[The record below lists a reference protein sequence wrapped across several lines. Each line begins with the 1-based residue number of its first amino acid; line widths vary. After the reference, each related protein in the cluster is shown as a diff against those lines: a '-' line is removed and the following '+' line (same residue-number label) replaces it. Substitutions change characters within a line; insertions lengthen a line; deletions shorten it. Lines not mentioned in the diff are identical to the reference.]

1 MNITA
6 VNYSKNTDL
15 QVTATSNAPANSVT
29 LTAVATTNGVPTTLG
44 TLKYK
49 ASEGIYRTNFT
60 QITPKPT
67 SITVTSSGGGTA
79 TVPLP

>member
-1 MNITA
+1 VNIT
-6 VNYSKNTDL
+6 VINYSKSTDL

-29 LTAVATTNGVPTTLG
+29 LTAFATTNGVTTTLG

-49 ASEGIYRTNFT
+49 ASEGIYRTNFS
-60 QITPKPT
+60 QVTPKPD

-79 TVPLP
+79 TGLLP